1 MFRENDL
8 ELRPYGNT
16 AARNHFERQEKYNL
30 NLTIDAHCHLHVQES
45 ADLVQGLFDTNFV
58 PAFRYTNETTS
69 LQNKKQNKDRSMHLT
84 NIDQRLRDMDRQGID
99 MQVLIPV
106 PFQAYYSIR
115 NKKGHKAIEIINNT
129 LSKVSIHRPD
139 RFLSLGHLPLQ
150 DPEAAVKE
158 MERCVK
164 ELDLRGFQVLG
175 TVDGHELSDPS
186 MDPVWETAQKLN
198 TLIFIHPNGY
208 PQGDRLKNHY
218 FNNVIGNPLDT
229 TVALHHLIFDGT
241 LERFPDLKILV
252 SHGGGYLPSY
262 AGRIDHAWGAR
273 PDCREKINSL
283 PSSYLKKL
291 NFDSIVFTYEQLK
304 YLVDVFGANK
314 IVMGTDYPFDMG
326 EDDPMGHVLGTSGIS
341 EEDIKKITGIN
352 AAKLLGIKL

>member
-1 MFRENDL
+1 MQL
-8 ELRPYGNT
+8 KPYGLT
-16 AARNHFERQEKYNL
+16 AATKHFKRQEKYNM
-30 NLTIDAHCHLHVQES
+30 NLTIDAHCHLHVQEA
-45 ADLVQGLFDTNFV
+45 ADCVQGLFDTNFV
-58 PAFRYTNETTS
+58 PAFRYTNEKTS
-69 LQNKKQNKDRSMHLT
+69 LQNKKQNKDRSIHLT
-84 NIDQRLRDMDRQGID
+84 NIDQRLKDMDRQGVD

-115 NKKGHKAIEIINNT
+115 NKKAHKAIQIINNT
-129 LSKVSIHRPD
+129 LSKVAKNRSD
-139 RFLSLGHLPLQ
+139 RFVSLGHLPLQ
-150 DPEAAVKE
+150 NPEAAVNE
-158 MERCVK
+158 MERGVK
-164 ELDLRGFQVLG
+164 DLDLRGFQVLG

-186 MDPVWETAQKLN
+186 MDPVWETAQKLD

-241 LERFPDLKILV
+241 LERFPNLKILV

-291 NFDSIVFTYEQLK
+291 HFDTIVFTYEQLK

-326 EDDPMGHVLGTSGIS
+326 EDDPIGHVLNTPGITK
-341 EEDIKKITGIN
+341 DVIKKITGIN